1 MMSVL
6 EKLKIVAITPKRA
19 LSVEQERRNKLAR
32 KLEEQLKL
40 AEAKLGGPAYDRTKF
55 HWHTDENGDRKRIT
69 RSVRLREWWV
79 ESPTG
84 SIQFGLRYGA
94 APVEIQK
101 GRNAV
106 EVAKLED
113 LPATIKLLM
122 KAVTEGELDDA
133 IRFAATSRAPKL
145 KRKAA

>member
-1 MMSVL
+1 MSAL
-6 EKLKIVAITPKRA
+6 DKLKIVAITPKRA
-19 LSVEQERRNKLAR
+19 LSVEQERRNKLER
-32 KLEEQLKL
+32 KLGEQLKL
-40 AEAKLGGPAYDRTKF
+40 AEASLGGPAYERTKF
-55 HWHTDENGDRKRIT
+55 HWHTDENGDRKRLS

-79 ESPTG
+79 QSASG

-94 APVEIQK
+94 TPVEIQK

-113 LPATIKLLM
+113 LPATIKVLM
-122 KAVTEGELDDA
+122 KAVAEGELDDP

-145 KRKAA
+145 KRKSV

>member
-1 MMSVL
+1 MSVL
-6 EKLKIVAITPKRA
+6 EKLKIVAIAAKRS

-32 KLEEQLKL
+32 KLDEQLKL
-40 AEAKLGGPAYDRTKF
+40 AEAKLGGPSYDRTKF
-55 HWHTDENGDRKRIT
+55 HWHTDENGDRKRVT

-79 ESPTG
+79 VSGTG
-84 SIQFGLRYGA
+84 TIQFGLRYGA
-94 APVEIQK
+94 TPVEIQK

-106 EVAKLED
+106 EVARLED

-122 KAVTEGELDDA
+122 KAVTDGELDEA

>member
-1 MMSVL
+1 LRKQSWVVQHMTAPSSTGIRMRTVIASVSH
-6 EKLKIVAITPKRA
+6 AQSGCGNGGSSP
-19 LSVEQERRNKLAR
+19 QLAR
-32 KLEEQLKL
+32 
-40 AEAKLGGPAYDRTKF
+40 
-55 HWHTDENGDRKRIT
+55 
-69 RSVRLREWWV
+69 
-79 ESPTG
+79 
-84 SIQFGLRYGA
+84 IQFGLRYGA
-94 APVEIQK
+94 TPVEIQK

-113 LPATIKLLM
+113 LPATINLLM

>member
-1 MMSVL
+1 MSVL
-6 EKLKIVAITPKRA
+6 DKLKIVAIAPKRA
-19 LSVEQERRNKLAR
+19 VSVEQERRNKLAR
-32 KLEEQLKL
+32 KLDEQLKL

-79 ESPTG
+79 TAPTG

-94 APVEIQK
+94 TPVEIQK
-101 GRNAV
+101 GRTGI

-113 LPATIKLLM
+113 LPATIKLVM
-122 KAVTEGELDDA
+122 RAVIEGELDEA
-133 IRFAATSRAPKL
+133 IRFAATARAPKL

>member
-1 MMSVL
+1 MSVL

-40 AEAKLGGPAYDRTKF
+40 AEAKLGGPSYDRTKF
-55 HWHTDENGDRKRIT
+55 HWHTDENGDRKRVT

-79 ESPTG
+79 VSGTG
-84 SIQFGLRYGA
+84 TIQFGLRYGA
-94 APVEIQK
+94 THVEIQK

-122 KAVTEGELDDA
+122 KAVTDGELDEA

>member
-40 AEAKLGGPAYDRTKF
+40 AEATLGGPAYDRTKF

-79 ESPTG
+79 ESPT
-84 SIQFGLRYGA
+84 R
-94 APVEIQK
+94 
-101 GRNAV
+101 R
-106 EVAKLED
+106 
-113 LPATIKLLM
+113 TIPQP
-122 KAVTEGELDDA
+122 ELDRA
-133 IRFAATSRAPKL
+133 RAPHHA
-145 KRKAA
+145 R